1 MVGVIVNTKL
11 YLLGLCKY
19 MKKGGKGA
27 GIRKLYYIYI
37 FLFHAIVQ
45 RESLSEPDP
54 DSAPSK

>member
-1 MVGVIVNTKL
+1 
-11 YLLGLCKY
+11 
-19 MKKGGKGA
+19 MKEGGKDV

-37 FLFHAIVQ
+37 FLFREIVQ